1 LRLRSDVPVGACLSG
16 GLDSSAIVALV
27 NEITP
32 QKFKSF
38 SVVYPGTL
46 EDESPYVEELAA
58 RCRNLERYVA
68 TPDGTDL
75 FEVLRRRVWHFEEP
89 AWGPAVYSWWHV
101 MRLARSEGVTVLLNG
116 QGSDELLAGY
126 PLYYPTYLR
135 QLLVSGRWG
144 RFIRETRQQARKD
157 GVSFLG

>member
-1 LRLRSDVPVGACLSG
+1 
-16 GLDSSAIVALV
+16 
-27 NEITP
+27 
-32 QKFKSF
+32 
-38 SVVYPGTL
+38 VYPGTL

-58 RCRNLERYVA
+58 RCHNLERYVA

-75 FEVLRRRVWHFEEP
+75 FEVLRRSVWHFDEP
-89 AWGPAVYSWWHV
+89 TWGPAVYSWWHV

-157 GVSFLG
+157 GVSFLGMLRVLALPLWPDFLRRGLRRVGLSHSFDDSYLTPEF